1 MKKIKAYF
9 ASVYDEL
16 VRKVTWPKWSELQ
29 SSAIVVMVASLIFA
43 LVIFV
48 MDFAFKGLL
57 EWVYGLFIKPVF
69 FRLELCQ
76 KLLRNGMWY
85 AH

>member
-1 MKKIKAYF
+1 MQDKKEIYAIMKKIKAYF

-43 LVIFV
+43 VVIWA
-48 MDFAFKGLL
+48 MDSAFNGLL
-57 EWVYGLFIKPVF
+57 KLLYGLF
-69 FRLELCQ
+69 
-76 KLLRNGMWY
+76 
-85 AH
+85 

>member
-1 MKKIKAYF
+1 MSGVRASLPVQDKELYARRKKIKEYF
-9 ASVYDEL
+9 ANVYEEL
-16 VRKVTWPKWSELQ
+16 VKKVTWPKWSELQ

-57 EWVYGLFIKPVF
+57 EWVYKIF
-69 FRLELCQ
+69 
-76 KLLRNGMWY
+76 Y
-85 AH
+85 

>member
-1 MKKIKAYF
+1 MSGVRASLPVQDKELYAIMKKIKAYF
-9 ASVYDEL
+9 ANVYDEL

-57 EWVYGLFIKPVF
+57 EWVYKIF
-69 FRLELCQ
+69 
-76 KLLRNGMWY
+76 Y
-85 AH
+85 